1 MAGKKKE
8 TTKQEVQLK
17 KDPLAN
23 EMKSQ
28 LVNAHESIAKL
39 ADLVA
44 KMHSKQIE
52 LEKLV
57 DRLKVRM
64 GL

>member
-17 KDPLAN
+17 RDPLVD

-28 LVNAHESIAKL
+28 LIDSAKSV
-39 ADLVA
+39 ADLAALVD

-52 LEKLV
+52 LEKII

>member
-17 KDPLAN
+17 RDPLVD

-28 LVNAHESIAKL
+28 LIDSAKSFASL
-39 ADLVA
+39 TELID

-52 LEKLV
+52 LEKII
-57 DRLKVRM
+57 DRLKIRM